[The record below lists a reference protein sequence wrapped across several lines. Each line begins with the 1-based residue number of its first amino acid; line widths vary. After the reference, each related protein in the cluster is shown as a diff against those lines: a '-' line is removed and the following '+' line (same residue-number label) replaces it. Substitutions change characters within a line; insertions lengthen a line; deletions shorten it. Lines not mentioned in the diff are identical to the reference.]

1 MTMKIEIENILQIL
15 RKELPL
21 LMNQYN
27 VKSLEI
33 FGSYIRNEQKQT
45 SDLDI
50 LITFSENP
58 GLLKFLEL
66 ENYLSDKLEV
76 KVDLVMKDSLKPR
89 IGKSILREAQPV

>member
-1 MTMKIEIENILQIL
+1 MKIKIENILQIL

-21 LMNQYN
+21 LINQYN

-33 FGSYIRNEQKQT
+33 FGSYLRNEQKQT
-45 SDLDI
+45 SDLD
-50 LITFSENP
+50 LLVTFSENP

-89 IGKSILREAQPV
+89 IGKSILKEAQPI